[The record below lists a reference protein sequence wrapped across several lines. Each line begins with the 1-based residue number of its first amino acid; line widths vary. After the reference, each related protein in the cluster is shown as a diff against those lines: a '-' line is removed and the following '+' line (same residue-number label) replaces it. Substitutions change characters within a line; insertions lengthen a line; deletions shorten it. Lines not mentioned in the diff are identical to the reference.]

1 MFICLYILLPTLP
14 TKPNKMSIT
23 LVTAWYQFKSKFDAT
38 IYKKWMSNLLH
49 NVNKFN
55 LVIFT
60 DEFSKPIIDSVLETQ
75 NEKQNP
81 RIRVILKEHTEFHTY
96 PLKEYWL
103 QNHEKNTLLNKDT
116 EWKVHMLW
124 SEKIAFV
131 KEAMDRVYFDTE
143 FYGWCDIGY
152 FRCEHDNISYDQ
164 MKDWPNLEKVS
175 ALQKDK
181 IYYCQPGPNEFL
193 ESLYY
198 QIMQK
203 TEFGLPSVPID
214 PTQVSVAGGFFI
226 SHKSKLGW
234 WFDTFYSR
242 LRLYFKHEYLVKDD
256 QMILVDCVLTQFSEF
271 QLIKKLN
278 PYHDR
283 WFGFQTFLL

>member
-1 MFICLYILLPTLP
+1 
-14 TKPNKMSIT
+14 MSIT
-23 LVTAWYQFKSKFDAT
+23 FVTAWYQFKSKFDAT
-38 IYKKWMSNLLH
+38 IYQNWMSNLLH
-49 NVNKFN
+49 NVDKFN

-60 DEFSKPIIDSVLETQ
+60 DEFSKPIIDSVLPKKK
-75 NEKQNP
+75 NKKNKK
-81 RIRVILKEHTEFHTY
+81 RKIRVIVKEHTEFHTY
-96 PLKEYWL
+96 SLKQEWL
-103 QNHEKNTLLNKDT
+103 QNHEKNILLNQKT

-131 KEAMDRVYFDTE
+131 KETMDRAYFDTE

-152 FRCEHDNISYDQ
+152 FRCEYDNIPYDQ
-164 MKDWPNLEKVS
+164 IKSWPNPEKLS

-181 IYYCQPGPNEFL
+181 IYYCQVCPNERL
-193 ESLYY
+193 EMMYR

-203 TEFGLPSVPID
+203 TEFGLPIEPII
-214 PTQVSVAGGFFI
+214 PSQVSVAGGFFI

-242 LRLYFKHEYLVKDD
+242 LKQYFKYEYLVKDD
-256 QMILVDCVLTQFSEF
+256 QMIIIDCILNDFSQF
-271 QLIKKLN
+271 QMIQQQN
-278 PYHDR
+278 PQHDR